1 MKNLKQVITAVS
13 LAVVGFAANAN
24 LVTNG
29 DFEAG
34 STGWTFLGMGVSNSW
49 GVGGSSGALTG
60 CVGHSCVST
69 LGSSAFFQQNLTT
82 LPGQSYNLS
91 FWVGEDAGPTSEMSV
106 FWGGSLVADI
116 LNPANNTLNFITNPG
131 MVQFNFNNLLATGAT
146 TSLEIHGRQDPAG
159 ISFDNVSVESAN
171 AVPEPASLALM
182 GLGLAGLAGVRR
194 RKAK

>member
-60 CVGHSCVST
+60 CVGQRVLSAKPHDVARAVLQPEF
-69 LGSSAFFQQNLTT
+69 LGRRRRW
-82 LPGQSYNLS
+82 PD
-91 FWVGEDAGPTSEMSV
+91 E
-106 FWGGSLVADI
+106 
-116 LNPANNTLNFITNPG
+116 
-131 MVQFNFNNLLATGAT
+131 
-146 TSLEIHGRQDPAG
+146 R
-159 ISFDNVSVESAN
+159 NVSV
-171 AVPEPASLALM
+171 
-182 GLGLAGLAGVRR
+182 LGRQLGRGHSQSSQQHLKFYNQPRNGSVQLQQPVGNGCNDVARNSWTTRPGWNFV
-194 RKAK
+194 